1 MKIKITNMLLAAMAL
16 FYLSGCASLLTSNED
31 PPSIYVLN
39 ALPEASVEA
48 EFDRQ
53 LYIET
58 PEVPPGFNTEKIA
71 VVKASRELDF
81 LVGAEWSDK
90 LDSVLHSYLFK
101 SYENRLPLGSVF
113 DENLRV
119 NPEYVLSASVRDFE
133 ARYVGYEAEE
143 APEIHVS
150 IVFTLY
156 NRQNEV
162 VADKIVVERVV
173 RAQSNSVRAI
183 VDAFEMALNDVTEES
198 LVQLFYE

>member
-39 ALPEASVEA
+39 ALPEASVEV

-90 LDSVLHSYLFK
+90 LDNVLHSYLFK
-101 SYENRLPLGSVF
+101 SYENRLPLGSVV

-119 NPEYVLSASVRDFE
+119 NPEYVLSASVRNFE

-143 APEIHVS
+143 APEVHVS

-162 VADKIVVERVV
+162 VADKVVVERVV
-173 RAQSNSVRAI
+173 SAQSNSVRAI